1 MTNQGSQTGT
11 VESILSKRVTEL
23 ELTVRAHNCLMN
35 GNIIYV
41 GDLIRKTPRELLRI
55 SNMGKKS
62 LTVIEEELERYGLRL
77 GMEDRDI
84 VDDKHGSRADDLEN
98 FIRVMWLL
106 GYGGIGSVS
115 ELIRKTGDELLVMP
129 EMSPADLSI
138 VRDGLEKWGL
148 RLGMHHPNPPVLEV
162 CCEGANTVKE
172 ELLYVV
178 NRLLSGAHQNRAR
191 CFIRYRGID
200 GGEALT
206 LQEIADQAIEYGF
219 NKPVSRE
226 RIRQVIDQAEERL
239 HHRSKNARF
248 VKWESTIQEVEG
260 RGSGDNPIWT
270 IRHFVSLF
278 GYGSAPN
285 PVRIFDQLKTM
296 SDILGTDFPF
306 KSVATEDDE
315 IIVRLRDT
323 DTPKALHALEKLN
336 SNMYHNLEESLKR
349 IDCNETSLK
358 RIIEVHPRW
367 EFLDDAYQYFWRKPK
382 FPLQNY
388 RITGNVILTCL
399 CKIFSVAEE
408 AKTLDIARSIP
419 RHKLVHRDIPTVIL
433 EGIAKQSGLFEV
445 GGGIIVKKAKCE
457 WMTLSQRDLALLRV
471 CVEHGQ
477 VVSSSVIYSFLARYG
492 LTKQSA
498 TIAVVYSPFMIH
510 IRSGVG
516 SKEGIYKFILRPEH
530 INLGSLERRINDE
543 DG

>member
-1 MTNQGSQTGT
+1 MG
-11 VESILSKRVTEL
+11 SILSKRVTEL

-35 GNIIYV
+35 WNIVYV

-55 SNMGKKS
+55 PNMGKKS
-62 LTVIEEELERYGLRL
+62 LAVIEEELERYDLRL

-84 VDDKHGSRADDLEN
+84 VDEQHGSRADDLEN
-98 FIRVMWLL
+98 FIRIMWLL
-106 GYGGIGSVS
+106 RYRGIGSVG
-115 ELIRKTGDELLVMP
+115 ELTRKTGDELLVMP
-129 EMSPADLSI
+129 EMSPTDLSI

-148 RLGMHHPNPPVLEV
+148 RLGMHHPNPSVLEV

-178 NRLLSGAHQNRAR
+178 NRLLSGALQNRAQ

-226 RIRQVIDQAEERL
+226 RVRQVIVQAEERL
-239 HHRSKNARF
+239 RHRSKNARF
-248 VKWESTIQEVEG
+248 VKWKSTIQEAEG
-260 RGSGDNPIWT
+260 REPGDNPIWT

-285 PVRIFDQLKTM
+285 PARMFDQLKAM
-296 SDILGTDFPF
+296 SDIFGMDFPF
-306 KSVATEDDE
+306 KSIETGDDE
-315 IIVRLRDT
+315 IIVRLKDI
-323 DTPKALHALEKLN
+323 DTPKALHTLENLN
-336 SNMYHNLEESLKR
+336 SNMYHKLAESLKH
-349 IDCNETSLK
+349 IDCEGTSLRK
-358 RIIEVHPRW
+358 IIEVHHRW
-367 EFLDDAYQYFWRKPK
+367 AFLDDACQYFWRKPK

-408 AKTLDIARSIP
+408 VSTFDLARSIP
-419 RHKLVHRDIPTVIL
+419 RHKLVHRDVPTVVL
-433 EGIAKQSGLFEV
+433 EGVAEQSGLFEV

-457 WMTLSQRDLALLRV
+457 WMTINRQDLSLLRV

-477 VVSSSVIYSFLARYG
+477 VVPSHVIYPSLVRYG
-492 LTKQSA
+492 LTEQSA
-498 TIAVVYSPFMIH
+498 AITVSYSPFLIH
-510 IRSGVG
+510 IQSGVG
-516 SKEGIYKFILRPEH
+516 AKEGIYKFILSPEH
-530 INLGSLERRINDE
+530 INLESLEKQIDDE
-543 DG
+543 NS